1 MVDTYVESIPDK
13 SVDYSAWYRAVV
25 LRAEL
30 ADYAPVR
37 GCIIFRPYGYAIWEL
52 MQAHLD
58 RRFKA
63 TGVQNAYF
71 PLFIPESLLQRE
83 AEHVEGFAPEVAWV
97 THGGQEE
104 LHERLA
110 IRPTSEAIIGATY
123 SKWIQSYRD
132 LPILLNQWC
141 SVVRWEKET
150 RPFLRT
156 AEFLWQEGHTV
167 HAGAAEAEARARLM
181 LDVYRAFY
189 EEDLAMPVIP
199 GQKTEAEKFAGA
211 LYTYSVEAMMGDGQA
226 LQAATSHHLG
236 DHFARVF
243 DIQFLDTDGQRKYA
257 HQTSWGLSWRSLGGL
272 IMVHGDDAGLILP
285 PKVAP
290 YQAVIVPIWR
300 KEAERETILAAARA
314 LADSLAPTVRVHL
327 DTTDKT
333 PGWKFNEWELRGVP
347 LRLELGP
354 RDIAGNSAVVVRR
367 DVVTAEGRREKLVV
381 PQAEL
386 PTRLPALLDEVQAN
400 LYARAL
406 AFRQARTYP
415 VDDYADFKQRMN
427 AGDGF
432 LEAHW
437 CGSAACEASIK
448 AETTATIRNQPF
460 AAADEAGACIYCGAP
475 SPRRVIFARSY

>member
-1 MVDTYVESIPDK
+1 MAESYVEEVPDK
-13 SVDYSAWYRAVV
+13 SADFSAWYRAVV

-37 GCIIFRPYGYAIWEL
+37 GCIVFRPYGYAVWEL
-52 MQAHLD
+52 MQAHLN

-97 THGGQEE
+97 THGGQEQ

-110 IRPTSEAIIGATY
+110 IRPTSEAIIGAMF
-123 SKWIQSYRD
+123 SKWVQSYRD

-167 HAGAAEAEARARLM
+167 HAGAAEAEERARLM

-189 EEDLAMPVIP
+189 EEDLAVPVIA
-199 GQKTEAEKFAGA
+199 GQKTDAEKFAGA
-211 LYTYSVEAMMGDGQA
+211 HHTYSVEAMMGDRQA

-243 DIQFLDTDGQRKYA
+243 DIQFLDADGARKYA
-257 HQTSWGLSWRSLGGL
+257 HQTSWGLSWRSLGAL
-272 IMVHGDDAGLILP
+272 IMVHGDDAGLVLP

-300 KEAERETILAAARA
+300 KDAEREQVLVAARSLAAT
-314 LADSLAPTVRVHL
+314 LATAARVHV
-327 DTTDKT
+327 DETDRT

-347 LRLELGP
+347 VRIELGP
-354 RDIAGNSAVVVRR
+354 RDIASGSAIVVRR
-367 DVVTAEGRREKLVV
+367 DVATPEGRREKLTVA
-381 PQAEL
+381 QADL
-386 PTRLPALLDEVQAN
+386 PGRIPALLDLVQAN

-406 AFRQARTYP
+406 AFREAHTHR
-415 VDDYADFKQRMN
+415 VDDYGAFKELM
-427 AGDGF
+427 ATGGGF
-432 LEAHW
+432 LAAHW
-437 CGSAACEASIK
+437 CGSPECEAAIK
-448 AETTATIRNQPF
+448 VETTATIRTQPF
-460 AAADEAGACIYCGAP
+460 DAPPEEGRCIKDGRP
-475 SPRRVIFARSY
+475 SRRRVIFARSY